1 MKMWNIR
8 KVIVTLFLAGLLGF
22 GSTVPRLVA
31 ADALQYTLQ
40 DLEEAAQSLDQY
52 RNQWVVVNFWATWCG
67 PCIREI
73 PELMAFAK
81 RYPEQVQVLGIAFEK
96 TPVDEIRAF
105 VAEFGVSYPVFLIGN
120 QPLLPME
127 PLKGLPSTFLVSPSG
142 QVVHS
147 HVGPV
152 TEDELVGW
160 LAQYANGSQTEG

>member
-1 MKMWNIR
+1 MFIWDIR
-8 KVIVTLFLAGLLGF
+8 KGIATLFLAGLLALGPI
-22 GSTVPRLVA
+22 VPRLAA
-31 ADALQYTLQ
+31 ADALQYALQ
-40 DLEEAAQSLDQY
+40 DVEGTTQSLNQY
-52 RNQWVVVNFWATWCG
+52 RNQWVIVNFWATWCG

-105 VAEFGVSYPVFLIGN
+105 VAEFGVSYPVFLIGD
-120 QPLLPME
+120 QPLVPME

-152 TEDELVGW
+152 SENELVGW
-160 LAQYANGSQTEG
+160 LAQYAKGGSN

>member
-1 MKMWNIR
+1 MHMWDIR
-8 KVIVTLFLAGLLGF
+8 KVIVILFLAGLLGF
-22 GSTVPRLVA
+22 GPTGPRLLA

-40 DLEEAAQSLDQY
+40 DLEGTVQSLNQY
-52 RNQWVVVNFWATWCG
+52 GNQWVIVNFWATWCG

-105 VAEFGVSYPVFLIGN
+105 VAEFGVSYPVFLIGD
-120 QPLLPME
+120 QPLVPME

-147 HVGPV
+147 HLGPV
-152 TEDELVGW
+152 SENELVGW
-160 LAQYANGSQTEG
+160 LAQYAKGGSN

>member
-1 MKMWNIR
+1 MFIWDIR
-8 KVIVTLFLAGLLGF
+8 KGIATLFLAGLLALGPI
-22 GSTVPRLVA
+22 VPRLAA
-31 ADALQYTLQ
+31 ADALQYALQ
-40 DLEEAAQSLDQY
+40 DVEGTTQSLNQY
-52 RNQWVVVNFWATWCG
+52 RNRWVIVNFWATWCG

-105 VAEFGVSYPVFLIGN
+105 VAEFGVSYPVFLIGD
-120 QPLLPME
+120 QPLVPME

-152 TEDELVGW
+152 SENELVGW
-160 LAQYANGSQTEG
+160 LAQYAKGGSN

>member
-1 MKMWNIR
+1 MHLWDIR

-22 GSTVPRLVA
+22 GPTGPRLVA
-31 ADALQYTLQ
+31 ADALQYRLQ
-40 DLEEAAQSLDQY
+40 DLEGATQSLNQY
-52 RNQWVVVNFWATWCG
+52 RNQWVIVNFWATWCG

-105 VAEFGVSYPVFLIGN
+105 VAEFGVSYPVFLIGD
-120 QPLLPME
+120 QPLVPME

-152 TEDELVGW
+152 SENELVGW
-160 LAQYANGSQTEG
+160 LAQYAKGGSN

>member
-1 MKMWNIR
+1 MHMWDIR
-8 KVIVTLFLAGLLGF
+8 KVIVILFLAGLLGF
-22 GSTVPRLVA
+22 GPTGPRLLA

-40 DLEEAAQSLDQY
+40 DLEGTVQSLNQY
-52 RNQWVVVNFWATWCG
+52 GNQWVIVNFWATWCG

-105 VAEFGVSYPVFLIGN
+105 VAEFGVSYPVFLIGD
-120 QPLLPME
+120 QPLVPME

-152 TEDELVGW
+152 SENELVGW
-160 LAQYANGSQTEG
+160 LAQYAKGGSN

>member
-1 MKMWNIR
+1 MHMWDIR
-8 KVIVTLFLAGLLGF
+8 KVIVILFLAGLLGF
-22 GSTVPRLVA
+22 GPTGPRLLA

-40 DLEEAAQSLDQY
+40 DLEGTVQSLNQY
-52 RNQWVVVNFWATWCG
+52 GNQWVIVNFWATWCG

-105 VAEFGVSYPVFLIGN
+105 VAEFGVSYPVFLIGD
-120 QPLLPME
+120 QPLVPME

-147 HVGPV
+147 HLGPV
-152 TEDELVGW
+152 SENELVGW
-160 LAQYANGSQTEG
+160 LAQYAKGESN